1 MSKQPDVIK
10 HSDLLNQ
17 VVLERRSMQE
27 LGQVEVLWTY
37 PQMHRVLG
45 FICKSGWLGSKKTA
59 FNLDQLDTIGT
70 NGILVN
76 SKPVETDAEK
86 VRQIESPVGCDVW
99 TDDGEKAGKIVDYL
113 FDIETGD
120 IEYYLFTSSGLGG
133 ITGRVY
139 LLPSNYI
146 LSFGNRRVLV
156 PAGAARSFAVYREGI
171 QEKFSKVTELFKE
184 EKTHLTQDVR
194 SLLEQAK
201 EKARSVAEQ
210 AKEKARSVAEQ
221 VDGLMDDIDL
231 NEPPQTSVSTSIN
244 EPNPWDDWDEA
255 PLPVQEPS
263 QKAVTAPQPKAS
275 PSNTSPSNTSQSR
288 ASTDAWD
295 DDSWL

>member
-76 SKPVETDAEK
+76 SKPIETDAEK

-113 FDIETGD
+113 FDVETGD

-156 PAGAARSFAVYREGI
+156 PAGAARSFAIYREGI

-210 AKEKARSVAEQ
+210 AKEKARSMAEQ
-221 VDGLMDDIDL
+221 VDELMDDIDL
-231 NEPPQTSVSTSIN
+231 NEPPRASVSDPAN
-244 EPNPWDDWDEA
+244 EPNPWDDWEIEA
-255 PLPVQEPS
+255 PPPVQEPS
-263 QKAVTAPQPKAS
+263 KKAVSPPQPKAS
-275 PSNTSPSNTSQSR
+275 QSKSFQPKN
-288 ASTDAWD
+288 STDAWD